1 MTKVWKE
8 QTDLKKVTD
17 RVYPT
22 SGKDEVKEQINKAK
36 HGKTPSTVEVVGK
49 LIPKKYPSV
58 KN

>member
-1 MTKVWKE
+1 MVKEWKE

-22 SGKDEVKEQINKAK
+22 SGKDEVKEQIQKAK
-36 HGKTPSTVEVVGK
+36 KGKTPNTHEVVGK
-49 LIPKKYPSV
+49 LLPKKYPNP